1 MGVGRELSCSAVL
14 IKLYMI
20 EHFGGEKKREK
31 EKKCC
36 VKLVTGCLGSE
47 ELALTKEY
55 T

>member
-1 MGVGRELSCSAVL
+1 MGTFLFGCVDQT
-14 IKLYMI
+14 LYDWT
-20 EHFGGEKKREK
+20 FLGEKKKREK